1 MDTPILAAPRAYP
14 SVGFVKGLDILPIVY
29 SIVSVMKNYI
39 ITALLTL
46 ASLASAGEVPDRLI
60 DALAVVESNNNPSA
74 VGDGGKALGVL
85 QVWSVVVVDVNAR
98 YGTRYTHKDA
108 FDPAKARDI
117 CRKYL
122 SIYATEKRLGRK
134 PTMEDYARI
143 WNGGPN
149 GHTKSKTDKYWA
161 KVQRVLR

>member
-1 MDTPILAAPRAYP
+1 M
-14 SVGFVKGLDILPIVY
+14 
-29 SIVSVMKNYI
+29 VSVMKNYI

-46 ASLASAGEVPDRLI
+46 ASFATASEVPERLI

-74 VGDGGKALGVL
+74 VGDSGKAYGVL
-85 QVWSVVVVDVNAR
+85 QIWEVVIVDVNAR
-98 YGTRYTHKDA
+98 FGTKYRHKDA
-108 FDPAKARDI
+108 FDPVIARDI

-134 PTMEDYARI
+134 PTLEDYARI

-149 GHTKSKTDKYWA
+149 GHKKSKTDKYWA
-161 KVQRVLR
+161 KVERALR